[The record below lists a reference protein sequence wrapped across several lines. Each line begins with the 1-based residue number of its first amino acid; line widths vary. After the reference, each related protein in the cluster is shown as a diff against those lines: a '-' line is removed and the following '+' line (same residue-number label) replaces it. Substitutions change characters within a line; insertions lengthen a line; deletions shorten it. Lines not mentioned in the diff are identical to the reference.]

1 MRQVTATGQT
11 VDAAVQS
18 ALQQL
23 NITEDQAK
31 IEIID
36 EGKKGLLGLF
46 GSKPAIV
53 KVIQDENPVEKLEE
67 YIRKIVQEFDKDLKV
82 QTTEQNNQ
90 ITCELSGEKIAM
102 LIGKRGQ
109 TLNAIQYLA
118 QLAIHQFA
126 DKYYTVVV
134 DAEGYRARRK
144 DTLIQLAN
152 RLSDRAIQTRRSV
165 KIEPMPSYERKI
177 IHSALQNNRKVTT
190 DSEGTEP
197 NRYVVIH
204 PVK

>member
-1 MRQVTATGQT
+1 MRQITATGQT

-36 EGKKGLLGLF
+36 EGKKGILGLF

-53 KVIQDENPVEKLEE
+53 KVIQNENPAEKLEE
-67 YIRKIVQEFDKDLKV
+67 YIRKIVKEFDESLQV
-82 QTTEQNNQ
+82 ELTVQNNQ

-126 DKYYTVVV
+126 DKYYTVIV

-144 DTLIQLAN
+144 ETLIQLAN
-152 RLSDRAIQTRRSV
+152 RLAERAVQTRRSV

-177 IHSALQNNRKVTT
+177 IHTALQNNRKITT

-204 PVK
+204 PAK